1 MPIFQDGETKAQI
14 SEVTSP
20 RPAGPADPGVRLQS
34 PARLGPWGPSQNSSA
49 ISKQRPM
56 SWSIPEPPGCGDLS
70 RPSKRQ
76 CQRQLRHMSSVLLL
90 KISSP
95 GAKKRPPD
103 NAQSVIVTNVLPT
116 FSGEPGRENSSRTVS
131 LPPGEHGGTW
141 ALLIGQGRGRT
152 CSPLASHRPPPP
164 PQSQL
169 TVSHPSPPVLCVSLL
184 PGGVSCQF

>member
-49 ISKQRPM
+49 ISKQHPM

-90 KISSP
+90 KISSL

-116 FSGEPGRENSSRTVS
+116 FSGEPFRCLQVNTVGPGLFS
-131 LPPGEHGGTW
+131 LARAEAGPAP
-141 ALLIGQGRGRT
+141 R
-152 CSPLASHRPPPP
+152 
-164 PQSQL
+164 
-169 TVSHPSPPVLCVSLL
+169 SPPTVPPTPIPTYCLPSQSSSSVRKFAARGCELPILMESLRIC
-184 PGGVSCQF
+184 P